1 MVSMSHSLDST
12 LGPMAPFVSQLLAEL
27 AASGITIPQPTVDHL
42 CYRAA
47 TLQEYRALSA
57 VLAEAGTLLVEG
69 MIGGRPIVTYQLHQ
83 PVLAGEVQV
92 PCIELAAPKPGRVHQ
107 AGLEHI
113 ELVVASLQDL
123 VARYP
128 ELPFKTGNMQDTRNP
143 DIGLMLP
150 SGQIKFHLRPL
161 AEVIAEEVATGAVVA
176 VPADYFEQG

>member
-1 MVSMSHSLDST
+1 MVSMSHPLDST

-27 AASGITIPQPTVDHL
+27 AATGINIPQPTVDHL

-47 TLQEYRALSA
+47 TLQEYRVRCA
-57 VLAEAGTLLVEG
+57 VLAEAGILLVEG
-69 MIGGRPIVTYQLHQ
+69 MIGGRPIATYQLHQ
-83 PVLAGEVQV
+83 PLKVGEVLV

-113 ELVVASLQDL
+113 ELVVASLQAL

-161 AEVIAEEVATGAVVA
+161 AEVIAEEVATDSVVA
-176 VPADYFEQG
+176 VPADYFEQE

>member
-1 MVSMSHSLDST
+1 MVSMSHPLDST

-27 AASGITIPQPTVDHL
+27 AATGVIISQPTVDHL

-57 VLAEAGTLLVEG
+57 VLAEAGSLLVEG
-69 MIGGRPIVTYQLHQ
+69 MIGGRPIATYQLHQ
-83 PVLAGEVQV
+83 PLLADEVQV

-113 ELVVASLQDL
+113 ELVVTSLQDL

-128 ELPFKTGNMQDTRNP
+128 EQPFKTGNMQDTRNP

-150 SGQIKFHLRPL
+150 SGQIKFHLRSL
-161 AEVIAEEVATGAVVA
+161 AEVIAEEVATDAVVA
-176 VPADYFEQG
+176 VPADYFDQE

>member
-1 MVSMSHSLDST
+1 MSHPLDST
-12 LGPMAPFVSQLLAEL
+12 LGPMAPFVARLLTELAECGL
-27 AASGITIPQPTVDHL
+27 SFAEPHIDHL

-47 TLQEYRALSA
+47 TLPEYQRLDEL
-57 VLAEAGTLLVEG
+57 LAGVGELLVEG
-69 MIGGRPIVTYQLHQ
+69 MIGGRPIATYRLHQ
-83 PVLAGEVQV
+83 PLQAGEWSV
-92 PCIELAAPKPGRVHQ
+92 PCIELAAPKPGCTHQ

-113 ELVVASLQDL
+113 ELVVASLQAL

-161 AEVIAEEVATGAVVA
+161 AEVIAEEVAIGAVVA
-176 VPADYFEQG
+176 VPADYFEQD

>member
-1 MVSMSHSLDST
+1 MVSMSHPLDST

-27 AASGITIPQPTVDHL
+27 AATGVTISRPMVDHL

-47 TLQEYRALSA
+47 TLQEYRELYA
-57 VLAEAGTLLVEG
+57 VLAEEGTLLVEG
-69 MIGGRPIVTYQLHQ
+69 MIGGRPIATYQLRQ
-83 PVLAGEVQV
+83 PLLAGEVQV

-113 ELVVASLQDL
+113 ELVVTSLQDL

-161 AEVIAEEVATGAVVA
+161 AEVIAEEVATDAVVT
-176 VPADYFEQG
+176 VPADYFDQE